1 METRR
6 AIAAGLMA
14 AMLIQLG
21 GCATPKRGW
30 GVQEAAPERVIAE
43 QAPDRVRVTKADG
56 TRLEIW
62 EPQVAGD
69 SLVGRTLLD
78 DTVWLVGRP
87 RPQMVPVSVPL
98 EEIRRVEVPAVT
110 TGQVVWGLMVFA
122 LGIAAMAVVLG
133 ALIKP
138 FGD

>member
-1 METRR
+1 MRSAICPLQLPSR
-6 AIAAGLMA
+6 ADPHPRQA
-14 AMLIQLG
+14 
-21 GCATPKRGW
+21 
-30 GVQEAAPERVIAE
+30 

-62 EPQVAGD
+62 EPQVAGG
-69 SLVGRTLLD
+69 SLVGRTLPD

-110 TGQVVWGLMVFA
+110 GGQVAIGLA
-122 LGIAAMAVVLG
+122 LGALMAAAGVVVLG